1 MFVNTNGI
9 RNVMN
14 LSYSNFQMHVH
25 SLHYNHRRKN
35 ITHFSYLELQ
45 DQRIGP
51 PHQIAGMQNQR
62 SPRSK
67 VLCLAE
73 RRVEVMT
80 SWFSQKRGVI
90 TQQEV
95 FEHLRFTTDSFLK
108 YHFCVR
114 FNKYQASNLVKVFNG
129 LQEKVSQTVKQ
140 HPLGARTSST
150 NLATRPTPKQP
161 GRAERYCWFQHVRC
175 NWISRWKPK
184 NSCVKK
190 LHLQQP
196 PAPLDIMSYM
206 SIYIYVCVVDICH
219 IFNKV

>member
-90 TQQEV
+90 IQQEV

-114 FNKYQASNLVKVFNG
+114 FNKYQASNLLKVFNG

-161 GRAERYCWFQHVRC
+161 GRLTGTAGFNMFDATGFHVGNQKTVASIVAPVTATSPIRYYVMYVYR
-175 NWISRWKPK
+175 
-184 NSCVKK
+184 
-190 LHLQQP
+190 
-196 PAPLDIMSYM
+196 
-206 SIYIYVCVVDICH
+206 YIYMCVIDTCH